1 MFLGTSICLG
11 CPESDDVNC
20 EYTQE
25 LKSIEYGESNIGFTE
40 DTVIDH
46 INIWKCQ
53 HHMLTVNDEFQCH
66 SLHLAILAFRALI
79 VIQRI
84 NH

>member
-1 MFLGTSICLG
+1 MVSLI
-11 CPESDDVNC
+11 
-20 EYTQE
+20 
-25 LKSIEYGESNIGFTE
+25 IGFTE

>member
-1 MFLGTSICLG
+1 MVSLI
-11 CPESDDVNC
+11 
-20 EYTQE
+20 
-25 LKSIEYGESNIGFTE
+25 IGFTE

-46 INIWKCQ
+46 INIWKYQ

-84 NH
+84 NHEQFSLNILYETCGL